1 MNSVIRPAIVA
12 QKDFIEYELIFSQRK
27 TLSVQITREGN
38 IVVRAPKRM
47 AKRLIVKFL
56 KENEDWIRTRQQE
69 IKEASYSQISKGLTE
84 KERAYYIEQAKVVIS
99 KKAAYYAQIMG
110 VTYNRITIRD
120 QKTRWGSCSAKGN
133 LNFNW
138 KLMLAPEKVLDYV
151 VIHELAHRR
160 EMNHSSRFYAVLAEV
175 MPEYKEWQKWL
186 RLNGKQL

>member
-1 MNSVIRPAIVA
+1 MNNVIRPAIA
-12 QKDFIEYELIFSQRK
+12 TQKDFIEYELIYSQRK
-27 TLSVQITREGN
+27 TLSIQITREGN

-84 KERAYYIEQAKVVIS
+84 KERADYIEQAKAVIS

-186 RLNGKQL
+186 RENGKQL

>member
-27 TLSVQITREGN
+27 TLTVQITREGN

-84 KERAYYIEQAKVVIS
+84 KERADYIEQAKAVIS